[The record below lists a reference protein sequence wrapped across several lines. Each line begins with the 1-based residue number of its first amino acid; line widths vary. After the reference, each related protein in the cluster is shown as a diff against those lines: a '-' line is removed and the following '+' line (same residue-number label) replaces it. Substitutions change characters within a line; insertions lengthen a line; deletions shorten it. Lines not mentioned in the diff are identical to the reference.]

1 MRKILVHFK
10 QENIKLQKNIIEN
23 NDDLELYKKDY
34 PEFYRIVKNSFKEC
48 LNEGQRIIVHLNG
61 SWCVESPGN
70 IDILMY
76 I

>member
-23 NDDLELYKKDY
+23 NDDLELYKKNH

-48 LNEGQRIIVHLNG
+48 LKKGQRIIVHLNG
-61 SWCVESPGN
+61 SWCIETNN
-70 IDILMY
+70 INILMY